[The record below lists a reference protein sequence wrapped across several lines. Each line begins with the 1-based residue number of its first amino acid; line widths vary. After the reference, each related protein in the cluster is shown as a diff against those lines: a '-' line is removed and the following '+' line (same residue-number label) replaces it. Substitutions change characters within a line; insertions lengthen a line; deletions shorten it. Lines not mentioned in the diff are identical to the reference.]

1 MPNCAFFELRIL
13 FPSSSRLYVEMYRA
27 SSNLIWGG
35 RLGEARCR
43 PPIGYG
49 RETTRTDTTRPAGR
63 GGEPASFPFPSW
75 HRRTTRRP
83 LLASCGPPLRSAARP
98 AGRGPPVATG
108 RSWSSRGRRQLARAH
123 LRGDRAP
130 GHAPALDV
138 QQARA
143 RWIGVDY
150 Y

>member
-108 RSWSSRGRRQLARAH
+108 RSWSSLG
-123 LRGDRAP
+123 RAP
-130 GHAPALDV
+130 GRPRPPGRHRPELEFAR
-138 QQARA
+138 QAAASTRTLA
-143 RWIGVDY
+143 R
-150 Y
+150 